1 MSRSTDCP
9 WRECS
14 SPDVVARFD
23 VYRAARPGVYLLD
36 VQSDWLD
43 TFGTRLV
50 VPLLGADVGVQPVR
64 RLHPRFE
71 VEGSSVLMA
80 TQFIAAVPSKKLR
93 KRISNLAPQA
103 AEVQD
108 AIDFLHQGW

>member
-1 MSRSTDCP
+1 M
-9 WRECS
+9 
-14 SPDVVARFD
+14 ARFD
-23 VYRAARPGVYLLD
+23 VYGAARPGVYLLD

-50 VPLLGADVGVQPVR
+50 VPLLGADVGVRPVR

-71 VEGSSVLMA
+71 VDGAPVLMA
-80 TQFIAAVPSKKLR
+80 TQFIAAVPPKKLR
-93 KRISNLAPQA
+93 KRVSNLAPQA
-103 AEVQD
+103 AAVQD